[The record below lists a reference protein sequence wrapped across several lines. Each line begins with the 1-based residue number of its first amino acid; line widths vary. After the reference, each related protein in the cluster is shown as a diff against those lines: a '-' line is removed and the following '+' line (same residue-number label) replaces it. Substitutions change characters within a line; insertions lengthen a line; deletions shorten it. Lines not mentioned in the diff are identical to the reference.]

1 MADLTSQQK
10 REYAQMLFL
19 KENLTQQEIAERVGV
34 SRQTVARWAKEEKWE
49 ERKVGITTTRE
60 AQIAN
65 FYRQIAEINRV
76 ISEREEGQRFATPS
90 EADTLGKLAAAVKKM
105 ETDVG
110 IADIISVGMR
120 FIGWIR
126 PVDVEKAKEFIRLWD
141 AFIKDSL

>member
-1 MADLTSQQK
+1 MAELTSQQK
-10 REYAQMLFL
+10 KEYAQMLYL
-19 KENLTQQEIAERVGV
+19 KENLTQQKIAERVGV
-34 SRQTVARWAKEEKWE
+34 SRQTVARWTRDEKWE
-49 ERKVGITTTRE
+49 ERKVGLTTTRE

-65 FYRQIAEINRV
+65 LYRQIAEINRS
-76 ISEREEGQRFATPS
+76 ISEREDGKRFATPA

-120 FIGWIR
+120 FIDWIR
-126 PVDVEKAKEFIRLWD
+126 PVDVDKAKEFTRLWD

>member
-1 MADLTSQQK
+1 MAELTSQQK
-10 REYAQMLFL
+10 KEYAQMLYL

-34 SRQTVARWAKEEKWE
+34 SRQTVARWMRDEKWE
-49 ERKVGITTTRE
+49 ERKVGLTTTRE

-65 FYRQIAEINRV
+65 LYRQIAEINRS
-76 ISEREEGQRFATPS
+76 ISEREDGKRFATPA

-120 FIGWIR
+120 FIDWIR
-126 PVDVEKAKEFIRLWD
+126 PVDVDKAKEFTRLWD
-141 AFIKDSL
+141 AFIKDNL